1 MNIGVYFPRF
11 APIFFRRG
19 GYILISPAKAFHL
32 AFANLLCLYY
42 DFDKILHFCQIK
54 FYSMTVKNIGT
65 KIKKALQ
72 EARITKE
79 MVAKKTHKSRQQV
92 HNWMNNT
99 SCPRLD
105 DLEIIMQMTGKDANY
120 FFGIPSCN
128 GNADK
133 LRQAVALIHQAL
145 QKFEE
150 R

>member
-1 MNIGVYFPRF
+1 
-11 APIFFRRG
+11 
-19 GYILISPAKAFHL
+19 
-32 AFANLLCLYY
+32 
-42 DFDKILHFCQIK
+42 
-54 FYSMTVKNIGT
+54 MTVKNIGT

-120 FFGIPSCN
+120 FFDFPSLKN
-128 GNADK
+128 GPSN
-133 LRQAVALIHQAL
+133 LRKGLALIHQAL
-145 QKFEE
+145 QEFEGK
-150 R
+150 